1 MARFE
6 AMPVTRNHLLAALPD
21 EEREL
26 VIRRSRP
33 IAVLP
38 RDILQRAG
46 GVRSLILPETL
57 VVSVLQPLV
66 SGEMVDAASVGCEGI
81 APAPAA
87 LGAAET
93 GAITV
98 VLIGGDGWELDRS
111 DYLDLFRALPAFRQ
125 QTLDFVAR
133 FLDNALLDIACNRL
147 HSVEQRLAR
156 TLLATA
162 DRTVDD
168 RLPLT
173 HEALSLML
181 GVYRPTI
188 THAMSH
194 LRHSGLVASGRG
206 HILLLDRPR
215 LEGVACNCYSVARQR
230 VFGALQSEVQPG
242 REPEA

>member
-26 VIRRSRP
+26 VMRRLRP
-33 IAVLP
+33 ITAIS
-38 RDILQRAG
+38 RDILHHAG
-46 GVRSLILPETL
+46 DVRSLIFPETL
-57 VVSVLQPLV
+57 VVSLLQPMA
-66 SGEMVDAASVGCEGI
+66 SGEMIDAASVGCEGI
-81 APAPAA
+81 APVPPA
-87 LGAAET
+87 LGGVET
-93 GAITV
+93 GTITV
-98 VLIGGDGWELDRS
+98 VLIGGEGWQIDREV
-111 DYLDLFRALPAFRQ
+111 YLDLFGSLPAFRR
-125 QTLDFVAR
+125 QTLDFSAR

-162 DRTVDD
+162 DRTCID

-173 HEALSLML
+173 HEVLSLML

-188 THAMSH
+188 THAMSL

-206 HILLLDRPR
+206 HSLILDRPR
-215 LEGVACNCYSVARQR
+215 LEGIACKCYSVARQR
-230 VFGALQSEVQPG
+230 LFGNPRPELHSG
-242 REPEA
+242 LEPEA